1 MILTL
6 FFDNKDIINSVND
19 VIIWMNAIPS
29 FRIEQKAMFDK
40 NDTCP
45 FFSLILFILRSMITF
60 ALYYRWYI
68 L

>member
-19 VIIWMNAIPS
+19 VIIWMNAIPI

-40 NDTCP
+40 NDTQ
-45 FFSLILFILRSMITF
+45 I
-60 ALYYRWYI
+60 
-68 L
+68 